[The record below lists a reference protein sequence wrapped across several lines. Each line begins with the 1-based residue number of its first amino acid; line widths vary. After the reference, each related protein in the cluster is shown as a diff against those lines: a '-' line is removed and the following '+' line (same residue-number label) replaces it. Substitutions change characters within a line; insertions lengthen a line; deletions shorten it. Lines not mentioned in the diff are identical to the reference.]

1 MSKLEFKL
9 PDIGEGVSEGEIVS
23 WLVRSGD
30 DVNEDQDMVEV
41 MTDKATVTIGAPA
54 SGRIVEVVA
63 AEGETVPV
71 GSVIVVIDAGAA
83 ASGSDSTGST
93 EQAEATGTAASAVGD
108 IKETLPGTAVA
119 APAPPPAVVAAAPAA
134 ERDAYFNEKP
144 LAAPATRK
152 LAREL
157 GVDLRRVAP
166 SGEHGRVSR
175 EDVES
180 FARAGGGA
188 AGGNGTPAASRPV
201 ALQPVQRPPTAPIA
215 PGPTEER
222 VPIRGLR
229 KRIYE
234 NMARSKG
241 TAAHFTY
248 VEECECTR
256 LIAMRDRLKPVAEQ
270 QGVNLSF
277 LPFVVKAT
285 VAALRRHPQL
295 NALVDDSS
303 MEMVRRNNFDIGMAA
318 ATDAG
323 LMVPVLRD
331 ADKLSIVDIAREIVR
346 LATDARSGK
355 TPRED
360 LGGSSFTI
368 TSLGKLGGVMA
379 TPVVNYPEVAILF
392 VSEMKKKP
400 VVRGDEIVVGHLM
413 NISLSFDHRIIDGH
427 VGAAFAKDVVTLL
440 EEPERLLLEM

>member
-30 DVNEDQDMVEV
+30 EVNEDQDMVEV

-54 SGRIVEVVA
+54 SGRIVDVVA
-63 AEGETVPV
+63 AEGDVVPV
-71 GSVIVVIDAGAA
+71 GSVIVVIDAGAS
-83 ASGSDSTGST
+83 ASSGASS
-93 EQAEATGTAASAVGD
+93 EATPPAADATAASAVGD
-108 IKETLPGTAVA
+108 IKETLPGTAVV
-119 APAPPPAVVAAAPAA
+119 APPPPAPSAPAAPAA
-134 ERDAYFNEKP
+134 EHDAYFNEKP

-166 SGEHGRVSR
+166 SGDHGRVSR

-180 FARAGGGA
+180 FARSGGA
-188 AGGNGTPAASRPV
+188 ASSGNGASAASRPAAV
-201 ALQPVQRPPTAPIA
+201 PPVQRPPATPIA
-215 PGPTEER
+215 AGPTEQR

-248 VEECECTR
+248 VEECECTS
-256 LIAMRDRLKPVAEQ
+256 LIAMRNRLKPVAEQ
-270 QGVNLSF
+270 QGVSLSF
-277 LPFVVKAT
+277 LPFIVKAT
-285 VAALRRHPQL
+285 VAALRRHPEL

-323 LMVPVLRD
+323 LMVPVLRN
-331 ADKLSIVDIAREIVR
+331 ADQLSLVEIAREIAR
-346 LATDARSGK
+346 LATDARNGK

-360 LGGSSFTI
+360 IGGSSFTI

-400 VVRGDEIVVGHLM
+400 VVRNDEIVVGHLM